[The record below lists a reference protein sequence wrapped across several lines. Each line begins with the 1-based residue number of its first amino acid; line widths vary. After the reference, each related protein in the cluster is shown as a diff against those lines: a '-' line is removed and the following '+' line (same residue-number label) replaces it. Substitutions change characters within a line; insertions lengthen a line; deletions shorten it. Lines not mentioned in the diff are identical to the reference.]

1 MPPPSPLAACFSAV
15 PPLVNNVPYIIIKF
29 LYGSN
34 ELSGFSSVCDKGLS
48 SFGNGAYFLEISVY
62 FFYELIVLVVNL
74 LLLYVY
80 LSCWKLTLCYLFSL
94 SHQVLLLSIVIC

>member
-1 MPPPSPLAACFSAV
+1 MAPMNS
-15 PPLVNNVPYIIIKF
+15 LV
-29 LYGSN
+29 S
-34 ELSGFSSVCDKGLS
+34 FSSVCDKGIFSLS